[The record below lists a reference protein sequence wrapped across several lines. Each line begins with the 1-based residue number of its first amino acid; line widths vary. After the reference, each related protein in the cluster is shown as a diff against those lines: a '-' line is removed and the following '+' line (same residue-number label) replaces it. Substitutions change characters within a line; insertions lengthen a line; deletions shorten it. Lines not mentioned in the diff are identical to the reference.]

1 MWLPITCPGWHIS
14 SLWEERD
21 DVTGHTHSQR
31 VAHRMKHTHTRHTSF
46 PSACF
51 IFLNNVKDS
60 FLLFTAWQR
69 DLGCTLGPCNAVS
82 PTRIHTFTC
91 MQCPLPQVSPIKQMQ
106 RIPSFSCD
114 RVYEQLFLFPC
125 LYKTI
130 VRLTFQFYVG
140 KLYCKMIMVDLTA

>member
-1 MWLPITCPGWHIS
+1 MWLPITCPGWHIP

-31 VAHRMKHTHTRHTSF
+31 VAHRMKHTRMHTHTRHTSF

-106 RIPSFSCD
+106 RIPQHCMQSLGGACSHVIGFLGFMSNCFCFH
-114 RVYEQLFLFPC
+114 VYIRP
-125 LYKTI
+125 LY
-130 VRLTFQFYVG
+130 G
-140 KLYCKMIMVDLTA
+140 